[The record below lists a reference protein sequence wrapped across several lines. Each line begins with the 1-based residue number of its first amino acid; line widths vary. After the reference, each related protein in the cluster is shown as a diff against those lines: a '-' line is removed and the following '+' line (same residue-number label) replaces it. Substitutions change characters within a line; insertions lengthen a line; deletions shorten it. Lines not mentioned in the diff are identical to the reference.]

1 MSHADQ
7 LYHMNTALLEI
18 AVIEKIDSDN
28 LVIRQN
34 KETKEWRIVDITTRK
49 IWFKKTFK

>member
-1 MSHADQ
+1 MSHSDQ
-7 LYHMNTALLEI
+7 LYHMNTALLEV
-18 AVIEKIDSDN
+18 AVAHHIDSDN

-49 IWFKKTFK
+49 IWFKKIF